1 MDAQTY
7 LPTADAA
14 AYLGVNRRTLVNRVR
29 AGLLT
34 RHRFDPDRRR
44 SYYSRAELD
53 ALRTP
58 HAA

>member
-1 MDAQTY
+1 MDTQPF
-7 LPTADAA
+7 LTAGDAA
-14 AYLGVNRRTLVNRVR
+14 RYLGVSRSTLLDRTR

-34 RHRFDPDRRR
+34 RHKLDVDRRC